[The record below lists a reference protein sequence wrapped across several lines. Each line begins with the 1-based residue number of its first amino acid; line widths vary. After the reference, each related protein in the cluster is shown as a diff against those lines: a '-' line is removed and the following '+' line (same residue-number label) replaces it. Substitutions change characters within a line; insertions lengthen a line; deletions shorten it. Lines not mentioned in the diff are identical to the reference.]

1 MSHLSIE
8 PSEPSRERGDERS
21 ADDHIGGQRLA
32 ALADEPPTAD
42 ERLHL
47 DACAECAHEVAAHR
61 SLLAMAGAERDVM
74 GIPLTRW
81 DTLSKKLH
89 AEGLVSGEPMSV
101 TAEFA
106 APVGAR
112 RPSGRAMMRFA
123 AAIMLVVGGAVA
135 GRASA
140 GASMLPGVIADDD
153 SARLAARPFSPE
165 QMPTTFASVEDAQRY
180 KAFHEAAYRNAVTFL
195 AANDTMARGTPA
207 TMKARL
213 AALDDVSRTM
223 SEALRDAPYDPVIN
237 DFYINSFGQRE
248 ATLRQLNT
256 VLPAGV
262 RMNGF

>member
-8 PSEPSRERGDERS
+8 
-21 ADDHIGGQRLA
+21 RLA
-32 ALADEPPTAD
+32 ALADEQPTAD
-42 ERLHL
+42 EQRHL
-47 DACAECAHEVAAHR
+47 DACAECAQEVAAHR
-61 SLLAMAGAERDVM
+61 SLLAMASAERDVM

-81 DTLSKKLH
+81 DTLSKTLR
-89 AEGLVSGEPMSV
+89 ADGLISSEPMSV

-106 APVGAR
+106 APISKR

-135 GRASA
+135 GRAST
-140 GASMLPGVIADDD
+140 GAPVLPGGIAGTD
-153 SARLAARPFSPE
+153 SAREVALRRPLSE
-165 QMPTTFASVEDAQRY
+165 DQIPTTFASVEEAQRY
-180 KAFHEAAYRNAVTFL
+180 KDLYEAAYRNAVTFL
-195 AANDTMARGTPA
+195 AANDSIARGTPA
-207 TMKARL
+207 SMKARL
-213 AALDDVSRTM
+213 AALDRVSRTM

>member
-8 PSEPSRERGDERS
+8 
-21 ADDHIGGQRLA
+21 RLA
-32 ALADEPPTAD
+32 ALADELPNAS
-42 ERLHL
+42 EQRHL
-47 DACAECAHEVAAHR
+47 DGCAECAQEVAAHR
-61 SLLAMAGAERDVM
+61 SLLAMSGAEREVM

-81 DTLSKKLH
+81 DTLSKKLR
-89 AEGLVSGEPMSV
+89 ADGLIASEPMSV

-106 APVGAR
+106 TPVGTR
-112 RPSGRAMMRFA
+112 RPSSRAMMRFA

-135 GRASA
+135 GRAST
-140 GASMLPGVIADDD
+140 GAPILPGGLAGTDAD
-153 SARLAARPFSPE
+153 AQLAARPFSPD
-165 QMPTTFASVEDAQRY
+165 QLPTTFASVEEAQRY
-180 KAFHEAAYRNAVTFL
+180 KALYEAAYRNAVTFL
-195 AANDTMARGTPA
+195 AANDSGARGTPA

-262 RMNGF
+262 RMPGF

>member
-8 PSEPSRERGDERS
+8 
-21 ADDHIGGQRLA
+21 RLA
-32 ALADEPPTAD
+32 ALADEQPTAD
-42 ERLHL
+42 ERRHL
-47 DACAECAHEVAAHR
+47 DACATCAREVAAHR
-61 SLLAMAGAERDVM
+61 SLLAMACAEREVM

-81 DTLSKKLH
+81 DTLAKQLR
-89 AEGLVSGEPMSV
+89 ANGLISSEPMSV

-106 APVGAR
+106 APVGGR
-112 RPSGRAMMRFA
+112 RPSGRALMRFA

-135 GRASA
+135 GRAST
-140 GASMLPGVIADDD
+140 GAPILPGVLAESD
-153 SARLAARPFSPE
+153 AGTLAARPFPPE
-165 QMPTTFASVEDAQRY
+165 QIPTTFASVEEAQRFR
-180 KAFHEAAYRNAVTFL
+180 AFHEAAYRNAVTFL
-195 AANDTMARGTPA
+195 AAHDTMARGTPA

-248 ATLRQLNT
+248 ATLRQLNA